1 MGTVDTEMA
10 PMPPW
15 ANVMASM
22 PAKARAIAV
31 GKPMNALEKILAKA
45 RVGSKCQNPC
55 VATSKT
61 APGNPCRRKHEP
73 DELIQTHSLL
83 IIKKRWEIFLKV
95 SHLFFMEPAF
105 RSKWDR

>member
-1 MGTVDTEMA
+1 MDTVDTEMA

-15 ANVMASM
+15 DNVMASM

-61 APGNPCRRKHEP
+61 APGNPYRRKHEP
-73 DELIQTHSLL
+73 DELVQTHSLL
-83 IIKKRWEIFLKV
+83 IMGMLKKAASGVLA
-95 SHLFFMEPAF
+95 LAG
-105 RSKWDR
+105 

>member
-1 MGTVDTEMA
+1 
-10 PMPPW
+10 
-15 ANVMASM
+15 M

-61 APGNPCRRKHEP
+61 VPGNPYRRKHEP
-73 DELIQTHSLL
+73 DELVQTHSPL
-83 IIKKRWEIFLKV
+83 IIKKRVGDLLEILPP
-95 SHLFFMEPAF
+95 FFYLEPAF
-105 RSKWDR
+105 RSKWDC